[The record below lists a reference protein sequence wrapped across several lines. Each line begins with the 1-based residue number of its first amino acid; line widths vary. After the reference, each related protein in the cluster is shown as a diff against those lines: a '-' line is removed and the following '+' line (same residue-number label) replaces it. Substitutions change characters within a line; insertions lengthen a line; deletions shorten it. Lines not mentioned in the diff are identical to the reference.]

1 LLVLSK
7 GRRLTVVLL
16 VALCALPATAD
27 AASFGSRTLKKGTH
41 GSDVRTLQR
50 LLTDLGYTTYVD
62 GAFGR
67 GTKLSVKAWE
77 ADAQRKVNGRVN
89 RSDAGALQS
98 ESRAAEGKGT
108 SAKKQDEESSG
119 GAGYVQ
125 VTNATLNAD
134 GTATAPPDAPQE
146 VKDIIAAGNKIF
158 DKPYKYGGGHG
169 KWKDSGY
176 DCSGSVSYAL
186 HGAGLLKRP
195 RDSTGFETYGAKG
208 LGNWVTIYA
217 NSGHAY
223 MTVAGLRFDTSGA
236 KSRGGSR
243 WTDEMRSADGYVVR
257 HPVGL

>member
-1 LLVLSK
+1 MALGLA
-7 GRRLTVVLL
+7 VV
-16 VALCALPATAD
+16 LCALPATAD
-27 AASFGSRTLKKGTH
+27 ARSFGSRTLHKGSH
-41 GSDVRTLQR
+41 GSDVRTLQK
-50 LLTDLGYTTYVD
+50 LLTDVGYTTAVD

-67 GTKLSVKAWE
+67 GTKRNVKAWE
-77 ADAQRKVNGRVN
+77 AEVERAVNGRVTP
-89 RSDAGALQS
+89 SDARVLQDQALAADGQS
-98 ESRAAEGKGT
+98 GQ
-108 SAKKQDEESSG
+108 SAKAEDKESG
-119 GAGYVQ
+119 GAGYVE
-125 VTNATLNAD
+125 VTDATLNDD
-134 GTATAPPDAPQE
+134 GTATAPSNAPQE
-146 VKDIIAAGNKIF
+146 VKDIIAAGNRIY

-195 RDSTGFETYGAKG
+195 RDSTGFESYGAAG

-223 MTVAGLRFDTSGA
+223 MVVAGLRFDTSGA

-243 WTDEMRSADGYVVR
+243 WTDEMRSSSGYVSR